1 MRTRTWLSCAVA
13 AASLAMATVAFG
25 QAGTP
30 PEPAAARSR
39 LTIAA
44 ARHLEYLDPLVAEAI
59 RQHRLP
65 GAVVLAGRPGGTL
78 YLKAFG
84 QRALAPV
91 PEPMTTGTIFDV
103 ASLTKVVATTTSV
116 MILLE
121 QGRLGLDDTVT
132 TYIPELGR
140 YGKNR
145 ITIRHLLT
153 HLSGL
158 RADFDLA
165 LDFEGTDAALRLAVE
180 EVPVAAPGQR
190 FIYSDINFILLGE
203 IVARVSG
210 ERLDEFSRTH
220 IFEPLG
226 MRDTT
231 FLPPPEL
238 RTRIA
243 PTEAC
248 PPHGWPCGG
257 PHAIMLRGTVHDPTA
272 RRMGGVAG
280 HAGLFS
286 TAVDLARFC
295 RMVLNGGTLNGV
307 RVLSPLTVALMTRP
321 ATPAALGQVRGLG
334 WDIDTRFAANRGAL
348 FPIGSFGHTGWTGPS
363 LWMDPVTRS
372 FVVFLANRVHPD
384 GKGDVIAL
392 RGRIATIVAAALA
405 DAPPPPGSRLL
416 GGDFGP
422 SPTPAPATRPAA
434 PVLTGIDVL
443 KAEQFALVRGKRVG
457 LVTNHTGRSRDG
469 TSTIDVLRAAPGVTL
484 VSLFS
489 PEHGIRG
496 ILDAAVPSTRDEA
509 TGLPIH
515 SLYGDTRRPTPEM
528 LAGLDTILIDVQDIG
543 ARFYTYTTTLA
554 YVMEEAARR
563 GIQVV
568 VLDRPNPIDG
578 FDVEGPIQED
588 AALGFTGYFPMPVR
602 HGMTIGELAR
612 LFNGERRIG
621 APLVV
626 VPMKNWTR
634 DQWFDATGLEWVN
647 PSPNMRNL
655 NQATLYPGIGA
666 IEYAN
671 LSVGRGTETPFEQV
685 GAPWI
690 DGVRLAE
697 MLNARH
703 LPGLRVY
710 PTSFTPASS
719 TYAGARCRGVFLVV
733 TDRDAL
739 RPVRVGLELLAAVA
753 RMHGAEL
760 DTGETWRLFGSR
772 EQIEAVKN
780 GADPAAVAA
789 SWEAGEARWRN
800 RRAKYLLYGAT
811 P

>member
-1 MRTRTWLSCAVA
+1 MPTRACLCCAIA
-13 AASLAMATVAFG
+13 AVSISAATVALG
-25 QAGTP
+25 QAGRPSQTTV
-30 PEPAAARSR
+30 ARSR
-39 LTIAA
+39 LTASAA
-44 ARHLEYLDPLVAEAI
+44 LHLKHLDPLIADAV

-65 GAVVLAGRPGGTL
+65 GAVVLAGRPAGTV
-78 YLKAFG
+78 YVKAFG
-84 QRALAPV
+84 KRAVAPV
-91 PEPMTTGTIFDV
+91 AEPMTTDTIFDI
-103 ASLTKVVATTTSV
+103 ASLTKVVATTTSI

-121 QGRLGLDDTVT
+121 QGRLGLDEPVA
-132 TYIPELGR
+132 TYIPEFGR

-165 LDFEGTDAALRLAVE
+165 LEFQGRDAALRLAAE
-180 EVPVAAPGQR
+180 EVPVAAPGAR
-190 FIYSDINFILLGE
+190 FIYSDINFVLLGE

-226 MRDTT
+226 MRDTM
-231 FLPPPEL
+231 FLPPAD
-238 RTRIA
+238 RRSRIA

-248 PPHGWPCGG
+248 APLGWPCGG
-257 PHAIMLRGTVHDPTA
+257 PNAIMLRGVVHDPTA

-286 TAVDLARFC
+286 TAADLARFC
-295 RMVLNGGTLNGV
+295 RMVLNSGSLNGE

-334 WDIDTRFAANRGAL
+334 WDIDTRFAINRGTL

-363 LWMDPVTRS
+363 LWIDPVTRT
-372 FVVFLANRVHPD
+372 FVVLLTNRVHPD

-392 RGRIATIVAAALA
+392 RGRIATIVAAALS
-405 DAPPPPGSRLL
+405 DAPPPPGVRLV

-422 SPTPAPATRPAA
+422 NPPPAA
-434 PVLTGIDVL
+434 ATVPTQPVLTGIDVL
-443 KAEQFALVRGKRVG
+443 KADQFALVRGKRVG
-457 LVTNHTGRSRDG
+457 LVTNHTGRSREG
-469 TSTIDVLRAAPGVTL
+469 VSTIDVLREAPGVTL
-484 VSLFS
+484 ASLFS

-515 SLYGDTRRPTPEM
+515 SLYAETRRPTPEM
-528 LAGLDTILIDVQDIG
+528 LAGLDTIVIDLQDIG
-543 ARFYTYTTTLA
+543 ARFYTYMTTVA

-588 AALGFTGYFPMPVR
+588 AAAGFTAYFPMPVR

-612 LFNGERRIG
+612 LFNGERRIQ
-621 APLVV
+621 ASLVV

-671 LSVGRGTETPFEQV
+671 LSVGRGTDTPFQQV

-697 MLNARH
+697 TLNARQ

-710 PTSFTPASS
+710 PTSFTPTSS
-719 TYAGARCRGVFLVV
+719 KYAGELCRGVFLVV
-733 TDRDAL
+733 TNRDAL
-739 RPVRVGLELLAAVA
+739 RPVRVGLELLAAIA
-753 RMHGAEL
+753 HLHGARL

-772 EQIEAVKN
+772 EQLEAVKN
-780 GADPAAVAA
+780 GADPATVAA
-789 SWEAGEARWRN
+789 SWAAGEASWRD

>member
-1 MRTRTWLSCAVA
+1 MRTCTRTSGAVMLALLSASA
-13 AASLAMATVAFG
+13 AAFG
-25 QAGTP
+25 QAGAVA
-30 PEPAAARSR
+30 PAQTRPR
-39 LTIAA
+39 LSADA
-44 ARHLEYLDPLVAEAI
+44 ARHLSHLDPLVADAI
-59 RQHRLP
+59 SHHRMP
-65 GAVVLAGRPGGTL
+65 GAVVLAGRPAGTV

-84 QRALAPV
+84 KRALAPA
-91 PEPMTTGTIFDV
+91 PEPMTTDTIFDA

-121 QGRLGLDDTVT
+121 QGRLGLDEAVT
-132 TYIPELGR
+132 TYIPEFGR
-140 YGKNR
+140 YGKDR

-165 LDFEGTDAALRLAVE
+165 LEFQGADTAIRLAAD

-190 FIYSDINFILLGE
+190 FIYSDINFVLLGE

-210 ERLDEFSRTH
+210 QRLDEFSRTH

-226 MRDTT
+226 MRDTM
-231 FLPPPEL
+231 FLPPPDL
-238 RTRIA
+238 RVRIA
-243 PTEAC
+243 PTEPCA
-248 PPHGWPCGG
+248 PLAWPCGG
-257 PHAIMLRGTVHDPTA
+257 PRATMLRGVVHDPTA

-286 TAVDLARFC
+286 TASDLARFC

-321 ATPAALGQVRGLG
+321 ATPAGIGQVRGLG

-363 LWMDPVTRS
+363 LWIDPATRT

-392 RGRIATIVAAALA
+392 RGRIATVVAAALA
-405 DAPPPPGSRLL
+405 DAPPPPGVRLI

-422 SPTPAPATRPAA
+422 SPAPPGAATPAA

-457 LVTNHTGRSRDG
+457 LVTNHTGRSREG
-469 TSTIDVLRAAPGVTL
+469 ASTIDVLRGAPGVSL

-496 ILDAAVPSTRDEA
+496 ILDAAVPSARDET

-515 SLYGDTRRPTPEM
+515 SLYGDTRRPTAEM
-528 LAGLDTILIDVQDIG
+528 LAGIDTIVIDLQDIG
-543 ARFYTYTTTLA
+543 ARFYTYMTTMA

-578 FDVEGPIQED
+578 FEVEGPVQED
-588 AALGFTGYFPMPVR
+588 AALGFTAYFPMPVR
-602 HGMTIGELAR
+602 HGMTLGELAR
-612 LFNGERRIG
+612 LFNGEGKIG

-647 PSPNMRNL
+647 PSPNMRNM

-666 IEYAN
+666 IEAAN
-671 LSVGRGTETPFEQV
+671 LSVGRGTDTPFEQV

-690 DGVRLAE
+690 DGVRLAAV
-697 MLNARH
+697 LNARRI
-703 LPGLRVY
+703 PGLRVY
-710 PTSFTPASS
+710 PTSFTPKSS
-719 TYAGARCRGVFLVV
+719 KYAGELCRGVFLVV
-733 TDRDAL
+733 TDRDAI
-739 RPVRVGLELLAAVA
+739 RPVRVGLEFVAAIA
-753 RMHGAEL
+753 QLYGAEL

-772 EQIEAVKN
+772 EQLEAVKN
-780 GADPAAVAA
+780 GADPASVAA
-789 SWEAGEARWRN
+789 SWAAGEARWRN